1 MQDENISFID
11 FWFVDIFGEL
21 HNVGMPRYAIDKNSF
36 VNGLEKLD
44 ASSIVG
50 FKSVNN
56 SDMILMPDPN
66 LFKILPGD
74 YDPGNRKKMQESS
87 VICMMVVQPK
97 NQDIIEILE
106 ELHIKHQRNS
116 KNLD

>member
-1 MQDENISFID
+1 MNSTQVLQTIKDENISFID

-21 HNVGMPRYAIDKNSF
+21 HNVGMPSYAIDENSF

-50 FKSVNN
+50 FKSVNS

-66 LFKILPGD
+66 SFKILPSD
-74 YDPGNRKKMQESS
+74 SYRNFNVARPKRTSITVIIQNRTITLGSG
-87 VICMMVVQPK
+87 QPF
-97 NQDIIEILE
+97 
-106 ELHIKHQRNS
+106 NS
-116 KNLD
+116 KW

>member
-1 MQDENISFID
+1 MNSDQVLKTIHDENISFID

-21 HNVGMPRYAIDKNSF
+21 HNVGMPSYAVDKNSF

-56 SDMILMPDPN
+56 SDMILARFVLD
-66 LFKILPGD
+66 LCHLIFK
-74 YDPGNRKKMQESS
+74 KEFF
-87 VICMMVVQPK
+87 
-97 NQDIIEILE
+97 
-106 ELHIKHQRNS
+106 
-116 KNLD
+116 